1 LVVNIDEDKNKGQ
14 TMTMRRNVFYLILLF
29 LGFLLSL
36 TFITE
41 KQAESNA
48 RVSYE
53 VKIPLGIPRDIWE
66 IFVPPDNPITPEKV
80 ELGRKLYFDK
90 RLSVDNTVSCAT
102 CHDPKFAFTDGKKVS
117 EGVKG
122 QKGAR
127 NAPTVLN
134 AMFYEEQFWDGR
146 AKTLEEQAKQPIIN
160 PIEMGMPDH
169 DAVVKKLKG
178 IPEYVDAF
186 KKVFGGEI
194 TIDRIAQAI
203 AAFERTLL
211 TGNSPFDRFIAGDQN
226 AISESAKRGW
236 QLFQGKARCI
246 TCHEFN
252 RSNPFFTDNKYHN
265 IGVAMNQEGFAEL
278 ARKAELLVKE
288 GKLDQRKL
296 DELAL
301 NPAYSELGRFL
312 VTFNRKDIGAFKT
325 PTLRNVELTAPYM
338 HDGSEATLLDVIEFY
353 NRGGNENPNLS
364 GEMRPL
370 NLTDQE
376 KQDLVEFLKS
386 LTGEFPKDFP
396 ENK

>member
-134 AMFYEEQFWDGR
+134 AMFFEEQFWDGR

-312 VTFNRKDIGAFKT
+312 VTFNPKDIGAFKT
-325 PTLRNVELTAPYM
+325 PTLRDVELTAPYM

>member
-1 LVVNIDEDKNKGQ
+1 MVVNIDEDKNKGQ

>member
-1 LVVNIDEDKNKGQ
+1 MDNEA
-14 TMTMRRNVFYLILLF
+14 NVFYLILLF

-312 VTFNRKDIGAFKT
+312 VTFNPKDIGAFKT

>member
-1 LVVNIDEDKNKGQ
+1 MVVNIDEDKNKGQ

-134 AMFYEEQFWDGR
+134 AMFFEEQFWDGR

-312 VTFNRKDIGAFKT
+312 VTFNPKDIGAFKT

>member
-1 LVVNIDEDKNKGQ
+1 MKNKKEK
-14 TMTMRRNVFYLILLF
+14 TMRNFKIFYHVVLFFIVFIL
-29 LGFLLSL
+29 S
-36 TFITE
+36 FISINGE
-41 KQAESNA
+41 KVNSSAKA
-48 RVSYE
+48 SYD
-53 VKIPLGIPRDIWE
+53 VKIPLGIPKDLWE
-66 IFVPPDNPITPEKV
+66 LFIPPDNPITPEKV

-90 RLSVDNTVSCAT
+90 RLSIDNTVACAT
-102 CHDPKFAFTDGKKVS
+102 CHDPKFAFAENKKVS
-117 EGVKG
+117 EGVGGK
-122 QKGAR
+122 KGAR

-134 AMFYEEQFWDGR
+134 AMFFEQQFWDGR
-146 AKTLEEQAKQPIIN
+146 APTLEEQAKQPIIN

-178 IPEYVDAF
+178 IPEYVELF

-194 TIDRIAQAI
+194 TIDKVAQAI

-211 TGNSPFDRFIAGDQN
+211 TGNSPFDRFIAGDEN

-265 IGVAMNQEGFAEL
+265 IGVAMNKEGFADL
-278 ARKAELLVKE
+278 ARKAELLAKQ
-288 GKLDQRKL
+288 GQLDKRKL

-301 NPAYSELGRFL
+301 DPAYSELGRFL
-312 VTFNRKDIGAFKT
+312 VTFNPKDIGAFKT

-338 HDGSEATLLDVIEFY
+338 HDGSEATLIDVIEFY

-376 KQDLVEFLKS
+376 KQDLVEFLKA

>member
-1 LVVNIDEDKNKGQ
+1 
-14 TMTMRRNVFYLILLF
+14 MTMRRNVFYLILLF

-312 VTFNRKDIGAFKT
+312 VTFNPKDIGAFKT

>member
-1 LVVNIDEDKNKGQ
+1 
-14 TMTMRRNVFYLILLF
+14 MTMRRNVFYLILLF

>member
-1 LVVNIDEDKNKGQ
+1 MVVNIDEDKNKGQ

-312 VTFNRKDIGAFKT
+312 VTFNPKDIGAFKT

>member
-1 LVVNIDEDKNKGQ
+1 
-14 TMTMRRNVFYLILLF
+14 MRRNVFYLILLF

-312 VTFNRKDIGAFKT
+312 VTFNPKDIGAFKT

>member
-1 LVVNIDEDKNKGQ
+1 
-14 TMTMRRNVFYLILLF
+14 
-29 LGFLLSL
+29 
-36 TFITE
+36 
-41 KQAESNA
+41 
-48 RVSYE
+48 
-53 VKIPLGIPRDIWE
+53 
-66 IFVPPDNPITPEKV
+66 
-80 ELGRKLYFDK
+80 
-90 RLSVDNTVSCAT
+90 
-102 CHDPKFAFTDGKKVS
+102 
-117 EGVKG
+117 
-122 QKGAR
+122 
-127 NAPTVLN
+127 
-134 AMFYEEQFWDGR
+134 MFYEQQFWDGR
-146 AKTLEEQAKQPIIN
+146 APTLEEQAKQPIIN
-160 PIEMGMPDH
+160 PVEMGMPDH

-194 TIDRIAQAI
+194 TIDRVAQAI

-265 IGVAMNQEGFAEL
+265 IGVAMNKEGFAEL
-278 ARKAELLVKE
+278 ARKAELLAKE
-288 GKLDQRKL
+288 GKLDKRKL

-312 VTFNRKDIGAFKT
+312 VTLNPKDIGAFKT

-353 NRGGNENPNLS
+353 NRGGNDNPNLS

-376 KQDLVEFLKS
+376 KQDLVEFLKA

>member
-1 LVVNIDEDKNKGQ
+1 
-14 TMTMRRNVFYLILLF
+14 MTMRRNVFYLILLF

-134 AMFYEEQFWDGR
+134 AMFFEEQFWDGR

-312 VTFNRKDIGAFKT
+312 VTFNPKDIGAFKT

>member
-1 LVVNIDEDKNKGQ
+1 MKTKIKDRPW
-14 TMTMRRNVFYLILLF
+14 TMRRNVFYLILLF

-312 VTFNRKDIGAFKT
+312 VTFNPKDIGAFKT

>member
-1 LVVNIDEDKNKGQ
+1 MVVNIDEDKNKGQ

-134 AMFYEEQFWDGR
+134 AMFFEEQFWDGR

-312 VTFNRKDIGAFKT
+312 VTFNPKDIGAFKT
-325 PTLRNVELTAPYM
+325 PTLRDVELTAPYM